1 MLILLMLERGGLSQN
16 ANTAETKEGRVGRVS
31 FNKSLNKENLPRD
44 WSKVTHML
52 IKT

>member
-31 FNKSLNKENLPRD
+31 GLGLSVKYLEYN
-44 WSKVTHML
+44 H
-52 IKT
+52 